1 MSWGKKQMYKHN
13 THTIVVFPD
22 GQTWN
27 TIDGCTIRVINREEF
42 DKLCNDEVAAS
53 DVPAIVE
60 LTMKETTFN
69 VL

>member
-1 MSWGKKQMYKHN
+1 MYKPK
-13 THTIVVFPD
+13 TYTIVVFPD

-27 TIDGCTIRVINREEF
+27 TIDGCTIKIIHEEAFNDLVEDRVDAGDIPSE
-42 DKLCNDEVAAS
+42 
-53 DVPAIVE
+53 VE